1 LKDLAGW
8 DLNIKKHDQIDRR
21 VRQIL
26 TWAISAVFIL
36 ISIGVSTVLL
46 FVKKMMDD
54 EPGVPDAVA
63 AILPSLINAVFIQ
76 IWEYIYRD
84 VIVIPMTLKE
94 NYRTVTELEDSLI
107 FKLFIFQL
115 ANFSNSLI
123 IIALFKQYW
132 KRVLGTCVAADPEFE
147 YDL

>member
-1 LKDLAGW
+1 M
-8 DLNIKKHDQIDRR
+8 
-21 VRQIL
+21 
-26 TWAISAVFIL
+26 
-36 ISIGVSTVLL
+36 LL

-54 EPGVPDAVA
+54 DPSVPDQVA
-63 AILPSLINAVFIQ
+63 AFLPSLINAVFIQ

-84 VIVIPMTLKE
+84 LIVIPMTLKE

-132 KRVLGTCVAADPEFE
+132 KSLLGVCVAADPEFKW
-147 YDL
+147 DL